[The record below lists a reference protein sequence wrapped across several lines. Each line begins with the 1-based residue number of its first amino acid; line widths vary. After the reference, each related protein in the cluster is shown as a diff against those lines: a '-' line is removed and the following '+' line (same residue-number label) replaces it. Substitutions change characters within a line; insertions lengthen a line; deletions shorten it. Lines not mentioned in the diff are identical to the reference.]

1 MLLALKIFLD
11 IFVKIVS
18 PLPKGDRTIQ
28 SVSQAAPMNGGGT
41 RATVKYATSRKS
53 QGKSAR
59 VVEGGAKHVARG
71 GGVSVWRLVFLPPS
85 SELLYKT
92 HSVGCWLCWC
102 GITLSAVWV
111 VVVGE

>member
-1 MLLALKIFLD
+1 MIDVISLKNIFRYF
-11 IFVKIVS
+11 FVKIVS

-71 GGVSVWRLVFLPPS
+71 GGVSVWRLVFCPPPVS
-85 SELLYKT
+85 FCTKLTQLAAG
-92 HSVGCWLCWC
+92 SVG
-102 GITLSAVWV
+102 AVSH
-111 VVVGE
+111 